1 MLFYI
6 LLFLW
11 ALPAILGLLS
21 LFIGDDV
28 TNFEAGCSFTLFASL
43 LTFFPF
49 TTWSYHAEDLSIIA
63 YQDLVINDYEERI
76 ASLNSR
82 LQAFDYPKGA
92 LLNSDTPVASIVKSI
107 SEAENG
113 LLDAKTERS
122 KAILSVERTK
132 NGPMSGVI
140 SFVGDYKKGVSDE
153 R

>member
-6 LLFLW
+6 LLFLGV
-11 ALPAILGLLS
+11 LPAILSLLY
-21 LFIGDDV
+21 LFKSDGFHDFDV
-28 TNFEAGCSFTLFASL
+28 WCYHTFFASL
-43 LTFFPF
+43 LTVFPLF
-49 TTWSYHAEDLSIIA
+49 TWYGHAQELSIIA

-76 ASLNSR
+76 VSLNSR
-82 LQAFDYPKGA
+82 LQTFDYPKSA

-122 KAILSVERTK
+122 KAILSVEKTR

-140 SFVGDYKKGVSDE
+140 SFVGDYKKGGE
-153 R
+153 

>member
-11 ALPAILGLLS
+11 VLPAILILLS
-21 LFIGDDV
+21 LFKGDGFD
-28 TNFEAGCSFTLFASL
+28 EAMFYFTFFASL
-43 LTFFPF
+43 LTLFPIV
-49 TTWSYHAEDLSIIA
+49 TWLYHAEELSIIA

-76 ASLNSR
+76 VSLNSR
-82 LQAFDYPKGA
+82 LQTFDYPKGA
-92 LLNSDTPVASIVKSI
+92 LLNGDTPVASIVKSI

-122 KAILSVERTK
+122 KAILSVERTR

-140 SFVGDYKKGVSDE
+140 SFVGDYKKGGE
-153 R
+153 

>member
-11 ALPAILGLLS
+11 VLPSILILLS
-21 LFIGDDV
+21 LFKGDYL
-28 TNFEAGCSFTLFASL
+28 NEEMFYFTLFASL

-82 LQAFDYPKGA
+82 LQTFDYPKGA

-122 KAILSVERTK
+122 KAILSVERTR

-140 SFVGDYKKGVSDE
+140 SFVGDYKKGGE
-153 R
+153 